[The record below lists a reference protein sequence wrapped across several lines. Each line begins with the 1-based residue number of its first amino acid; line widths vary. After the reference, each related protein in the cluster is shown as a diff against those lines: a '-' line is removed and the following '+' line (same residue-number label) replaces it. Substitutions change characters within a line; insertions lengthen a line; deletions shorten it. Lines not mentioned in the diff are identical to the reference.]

1 MTMDT
6 FGEITQFVESRNMI
20 GIITIL
26 YITILY
32 YIYIIIIRLRLL
44 PVELR
49 NMIGEFM
56 ELRIMIGQR

>member
-1 MTMDT
+1 MDT